1 MSDRVRFVLH
11 FVLSPSFFSTPRRRL
26 AAAAFL
32 LSLLAASLWG
42 VRVWRAAAARREARE
57 WFSAELL
64 SDNIPHP
71 LHLVFPGGREGT
83 FDLILVQNLAD
94 EPLSL
99 LPFSSR
105 PRTPRLQGPQI
116 LAAWAQWIAASRQGL
131 IIQPHSS
138 WVLDP
143 RNLDGL
149 PAFHGHT
156 WIAQF
161 FAAPPLRAGGTLP
174 ATTLPA
180 GYRGRFRLWWCASSL
195 PEDEIGEPQLYRRA
209 LAGLLQREADST
221 GRRTRELPA
230 ADLRGLNGLT
240 AADLR

>member
-1 MSDRVRFVLH
+1 MSEKVGSVLH
-11 FVLSPSFFSTPRRRL
+11 FVLSPYLFSTPRRRL
-26 AAAAFL
+26 AAAALL
-32 LSLLAASLWG
+32 LSLFAVSLWG
-42 VRVWRAAAARREARE
+42 VRAWRAAAAKREARE
-57 WFSAELL
+57 WFSAEVL

-71 LHLVFPGGREGT
+71 LHLVFPAGREGIS
-83 FDLILVQNLAD
+83 DLILVQNLSD

-105 PRTPRLQGPQI
+105 PRAPGLSGPQI
-116 LAAWAQWIAASRQGL
+116 LAAWAQWIATSRQGL

-143 RNLDGL
+143 QHLDGL

-161 FAAPPLRAGGTLP
+161 FAAPPLRAGGALP

-195 PEDEIGEPQLYRRA
+195 PEDEIGAPQLYRQA
-209 LAGLLQREADST
+209 LVGLLQREADST
-221 GRRTRELPA
+221 GRRIRELPA
-230 ADLRGLNGLT
+230 VDLRGLNGLT

>member
-1 MSDRVRFVLH
+1 MSDTIRA
-11 FVLSPSFFSTPRRRL
+11 VLSPSFFSTPRRRL
-26 AAAAFL
+26 AAAAL
-32 LSLLAASLWG
+32 CLSLLAVTLWG
-42 VRVWRAAAARREARE
+42 VRAWRAAAARREARQ

-71 LHLVFPGGREGT
+71 LHLVFPEGREGT

-105 PRTPRLQGPQI
+105 PRVPGLTGPQI
-116 LAAWAQWIAASRQGL
+116 LTAWAQWIATSKQAL
-131 IIQPHSS
+131 IIQPRSS
-138 WVLDP
+138 WVLNP
-143 RNLDGL
+143 ENLDAL

-156 WIAQF
+156 WIVQF
-161 FAAPPLRAGGTLP
+161 FAAPPMYAGEGLP

-180 GYRGRFRLWWCASSL
+180 GYQGRFRLWWCPSSL
-195 PEDEIGEPQLYRRA
+195 PEDQIRESQLYRQA
-209 LAGLLQREADST
+209 LVDLLRREADST
-221 GRRTRELPA
+221 GRPIREFPA